1 MIRRKNIKMD
11 LIYRISVLFFT
22 VIILIANHME
32 SRLFCNI
39 GGISIIVISLV
50 YSVLKKRKN

>member
-1 MIRRKNIKMD
+1 MD